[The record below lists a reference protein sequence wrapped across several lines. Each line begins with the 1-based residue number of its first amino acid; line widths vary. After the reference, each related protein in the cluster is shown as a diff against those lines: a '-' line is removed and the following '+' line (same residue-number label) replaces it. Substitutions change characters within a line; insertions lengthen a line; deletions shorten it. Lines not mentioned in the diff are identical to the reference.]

1 LIKNRLQKNLKK
13 RQAWTKQANIQ
24 AFRLYDKDIPEYP
37 FLVDIYGD
45 YFVVYDKGRKDDEK
59 DHNHLEELIDV
70 LTNDFAKDQNFVI
83 VKSRRRLRN
92 RHGKSEGQKEV
103 VQYQKLDDQKIEI
116 ELQESASKFK
126 INLSDYLDTGLFLDH
141 RPLRQMVKKQSQGYK
156 KHFGEAPTFLNLFCY
171 TGAVSVSAALG
182 GALTTNIDM
191 SNTYIK
197 WAEENF
203 ELNEIATY
211 EHKFIR
217 EDVLKYLTE
226 KPKEQY
232 DFVYCDPP
240 TFSNSKK
247 MEESFEIEREQSFI
261 INACMNRLKGSGTLF
276 FSTNKRDF
284 KLSPQIAEQ
293 YRVRDITQQTI
304 PRDFHDQKIHHCF
317 EIRHNQNTDS

>member
-1 LIKNRLQKNLKK
+1 MIKNRLQKNLKK

-37 FLVDIYGD
+37 FLVDQYAD

-59 DHNHLEELIDV
+59 DKAHLEELIDV
-70 LTNDFAKDQNFVI
+70 LINDFAKDQSHVI
-83 VKSRRRLRN
+83 VKSRQRLRN
-92 RHGKSEGQKEV
+92 RHQTESGDKKEV
-103 VQYQKLDDQKIEI
+103 VQYQKLDNQKVELEI
-116 ELQESASKFK
+116 QESACRFK
-126 INLSDYLDTGLFLDH
+126 VNLSDYLDTGLFLDH
-141 RPLRQMVKKQSQGYK
+141 RPLRQIVKKQMTGFK
-156 KHFGEAPTFLNLFCY
+156 KHFGESPTFLNLFCY

-203 ELNEIATY
+203 EVNDLATY

-217 EDVLKYLTE
+217 EDVLKYLGT
-226 KPKEQY
+226 KPEEQY

-247 MEESFEIEREQSFI
+247 MEEAFEIEREQEFI
-261 INACMNRLKGSGTLF
+261 IDACMKRLKDSGTLY

-284 KLSPQIAEQ
+284 KLSPEIEKKFS
-293 YRVRDITQQTI
+293 VRNITQQSI
-304 PRDFHDQKIHHCF
+304 PQDFHDQKIHHCF
-317 EIRHNQNTDS
+317 EIRHRA